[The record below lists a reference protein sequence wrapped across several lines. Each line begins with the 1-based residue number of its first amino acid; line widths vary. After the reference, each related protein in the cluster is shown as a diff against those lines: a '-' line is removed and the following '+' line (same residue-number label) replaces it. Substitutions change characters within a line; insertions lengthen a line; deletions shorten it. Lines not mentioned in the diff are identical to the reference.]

1 MLSISL
7 KTSPKIVKSHLKK
20 NIKDDG
26 KISETF
32 NNFFKKVVN
41 TCNIEED
48 ESILCDVG
56 KETDPVKIAVKKY
69 SKHPSILR
77 IKQLI
82 KNPTEFHFAPID
94 EDLLSQKQF

>member
-48 ESILCDVG
+48 E
-56 KETDPVKIAVKKY
+56 TDPVKIAVKKY